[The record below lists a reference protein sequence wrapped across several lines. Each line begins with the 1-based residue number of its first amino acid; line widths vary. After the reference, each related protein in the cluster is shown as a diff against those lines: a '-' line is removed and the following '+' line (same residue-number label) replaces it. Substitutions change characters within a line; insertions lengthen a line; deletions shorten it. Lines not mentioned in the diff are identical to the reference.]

1 MKQLLK
7 TKPWAIGIVVGAV
20 AGFLYWRYIGCT
32 SGQCLISS
40 KPLNATVYGSVMGG
54 LLFNIFKK

>member
-7 TKPWAIGIVVGAV
+7 AKPWLLGMLLGAV
-20 AGFLYWRYIGCT
+20 AGFFYWRYVGCA
-32 SGQCLISS
+32 SGHCLISS
-40 KPLNATVYGSVMGG
+40 KPLNATAYGGLMGG